1 MSTLAL
7 EISHTIY
14 NTQTII
20 MDFFHRI
27 KDSHKRR
34 RDMKRTREELM
45 SLTDRELNDMGIHR
59 GQINFI
65 AKAGATGEDWRKSL

>member
-14 NTQTII
+14 NVQTFVI
-20 MDFFHRI
+20 DCVHSI
-27 KDSHKRR
+27 KTNYKKR
-34 RDMKRTREELM
+34 RDMKRTRDELL
-45 SLTDRELNDMGIHR
+45 SLSDRELNDMGIHR

-65 AKAGATGEDWRKSL
+65 VQAGADGVDWRKCL